1 MYMAFSLVWQ
11 NNRYLLCT
19 FLDWGK
25 SALLWGVFTL
35 PILAHFMECVWILAW
50 FLCEMH
56 NNPFSSKKKSLD
68 FNFLLSCRH
77 NIDLFDFW
85 PLWANLV
92 LKVYSLVPICYRC
105 RCCQVHY
112 KKDFCMT
119 FAAYILKRIRGWQI
133 CSKNPPSNRRSIYW
147 VNEKSPPP
155 LKTLDSE
162 MVK

>member
-112 KKDFCMT
+112 KKNFAWLLLHT
-119 FAAYILKRIRGWQI
+119 FSRESEGDKSVPKILRQI
-133 CSKNPPSNRRSIYW
+133 EDPSTGLMKNLHHHW
-147 VNEKSPPP
+147 KH
-155 LKTLDSE
+155 
-162 MVK
+162 